1 MKKVIIYPGRFQP
14 MLPHHAEVFR
24 KLQAE
29 HTDAEVFIATANK
42 VEPGKSPFDAQ
53 EKLSIMTQQHDIP
66 QDRIIIAAGNN
77 LYNKDSYIDAFSPA
91 EEHSLF
97 FAVGEKDMQSGDAR
111 FQFKPLKD
119 GSKSYLQNGE
129 DVINTN
135 NAQPMVRHGYVI
147 QAPNVPGI
155 SGDVASAS
163 AFRSALLSAPDL
175 DSAKETYT
183 RYMGEFNQEIFDL
196 VYDKITGKIMKE
208 NLDIIKKLAGLL
220 DEAPVNFKP
229 GKGGMDYE
237 PGISKK
243 DQKAAAERPEKAAAS
258 NPASVEFTK
267 IAPEDMISVDTGK
280 PINSRQRA
288 RSMANQFP
296 DGADVNDPAVKKEMF
311 LKLLA
316 QSPGYVLG
324 EINARLANDEEG
336 FAVSDRLS
344 AIVDN
349 LPEGGIMALG
359 DEDRKWT
366 IELVNNAINNMELHR
381 KDSELDKFDDLEAE
395 PEPEV
400 DMDGPEMVSLDDP
413 EFDAPE
419 DELEMEE
426 MKKLAGLET
435 KEMKNCGCGLRVCK
449 TTGYVD
455 KSIEEDEDG
464 VYANHVTYVG
474 PNGDKLGTEDCDG
487 ELDPDMMA
495 QMVSDEECK
504 MLCDKHNMDYNDTVG
519 CLKFNDGEAT
529 MQDGEELPDGTIAF
543 YGGKDGSIEEA
554 EVDEGRMSD
563 IHQDANEMDKE
574 EFAKAHPMF
583 ADDWEG
589 MQHQDDPDEPS
600 QDEIDENYTIVKK
613 YIGKKKDESVEE
625 SSEDSGEGPISSMS
639 DEELMDYV
647 GQREEDIV
655 DDIQQHIAPDFL
667 HKENYEEMFEKY
679 REEVLEPAA
688 EEISQD
694 KAMDQMPDEM
704 EMDAEESIE
713 DTSGKALEAAMSEL
727 KKLAGLNEEDKKE
740 FDKSGCMAEMKK
752 LYANHCTKE
761 SMYSKLNAEYN
772 CNRKQFEELYASH
785 CG

>member
-1 MKKVIIYPGRFQP
+1 
-14 MLPHHAEVFR
+14 MLRHHVDVYDSLKR
-24 KLQAE
+24 KFP
-29 HTDAEVFIATANK
+29 DAEVIFGTSDK
-42 VEPGKSPFDAQ
+42 VEDGSPFNFK
-53 EKLSIMTQQHDIP
+53 EKQA
-66 QDRIIIAAGNN
+66 IAMAHGIDPSNVVEARSP
-77 LYNKDSYIDAFSPA
+77 YVHTFYKDSYNFDDYYV
-91 EEHSLF
+91 F
-97 FAVGEKDMQSGDAR
+97 FAVGEKDIKER
-111 FQFKPLKD
+111 FAMNNIDPDTGLDMKIKPNKET
-119 GSKSYLQNGE
+119 GE
-129 DVINTN
+129 KEAKYYQMINTYN
-135 NAQPMVRHGYVI
+135 KDNPKPMSERGYLFQVDNI
-147 QAPNVPGI
+147 EVEGE
-155 SGDVASAS
+155 VASAS
-163 AFRSALLSAPDL
+163 AFRSALKNAPDKEA
-175 DSAKETYT
+175 AKEVFKQQFSDYK
-183 RYMGEFNQEIFDL
+183 ENIFEL
-196 VYDKITGKIMKE
+196 VYNKIVG
-208 NLDIIKKLAGLL
+208 
-220 DEAPVNFKP
+220 
-229 GKGGMDYE
+229 
-237 PGISKK
+237 
-243 DQKAAAERPEKAAAS
+243 EKMS
-258 NPASVEFTK
+258 
-267 IAPEDMISVDTGK
+267 EDLNILM
-280 PINSRQRA
+280 
-288 RSMANQFP
+288 
-296 DGADVNDPAVKKEMF
+296 
-311 LKLLA
+311 
-316 QSPGYVLG
+316 
-324 EINARLANDEEG
+324 
-336 FAVSDRLS
+336 
-344 AIVDN
+344 
-349 LPEGGIMALG
+349 
-359 DEDRKWT
+359 
-366 IELVNNAINNMELHR
+366 
-381 KDSELDKFDDLEAE
+381 
-395 PEPEV
+395 
-400 DMDGPEMVSLDDP
+400 
-413 EFDAPE
+413 
-419 DELEMEE
+419 
-426 MKKLAGLET
+426 KLAGLEIKEGAPVEFESEVNVKDIEFT
-435 KEMKNCGCGLRVCK
+435 PPSKSSSFHSIANRFPDGSDVNDPDVKKEEFIQALLKSPASLLSEINERISPSDDNGLEASEKVNKIINQVEKEDGGIAKLNDDDKKFTLELVKKAIKEMELSAGDDTPAYDEEPEMPEESVNLSDIRSDYGVQ
-449 TTGYVD
+449 
-455 KSIEEDEDG
+455 EDEDG

-495 QMVSDEECK
+495 QMASDEECK

-600 QDEIDENYTIVKK
+600 QDEIDANYTIVKK